1 MLPVVSISVGCF
13 KSDLSER
20 DQVVQII
27 GGSLDRGALLSLNP
41 ECEAALEQQLDGNRV
56 ASTMQG
62 MLAWAKKSREAPKS
76 RISPFVVDGQD
87 FTEFVGIDIAIVDRD
102 EIRGFNEWH
111 PLPLT
116 GILNVTYE
124 CRSCER
130 EWLERVENPS
140 DIDIPDCDCG
150 ASSDHIRGCDE
161 NNRLCGQLKCQKV
174 IVKEKHPTEVRMFDD
189 GNPFNHKM
197 TEFDKGS
204 DFNALRKAI
213 SIPLMWST
221 RIELWDGYM
230 LKSGYERESKD
241 GIRSGIC
248 RFLEFLKEA
257 RQTAGTPLHRLRIT
271 ALPLYPN
278 KSREKSGMNEL
289 HQYLISLLQKNEIN
303 EDTVSKIELR
313 FESAEGMGDRY
324 IVFEKD
330 DARLLYE
337 IKVGKGITESLQSA
351 GRSNI
356 IMNSSQWFGPLLN
369 PNALWDAKLKRIA
382 INRPHVVITSFD

>member
-1 MLPVVSISVGCF
+1 VV
-13 KSDLSER
+13 E
-20 DQVVQII
+20 II
-27 GGSLDRGALLSLNP
+27 GKSLEHGALLSLNP

-87 FTEFVGIDIAIVDRD
+87 FTEFAGIDIAIVDGD

-111 PLPLT
+111 PLPHT

-124 CRSCER
+124 CGSCGR
-130 EWLERVENPS
+130 EWLKRVENPN

-161 NNRLCGQLKCQKV
+161 DNRLCEQRLCQKV
-174 IVKEKHPTEVRMFDD
+174 IVKEEHPTKVRMFDE
-189 GNPFNHKM
+189 GTNFYHEM

-213 SIPLMWST
+213 STPLMWST

-230 LKSGYERESKD
+230 LKSGYERENAD

-271 ALPLYPN
+271 ALPLYPK
-278 KSREKSGMNEL
+278 KSREKSGMDEMNK
-289 HQYLISLLQKNEIN
+289 YLISLLKKNEIN
-303 EDTVSKIELR
+303 QDTVSKIELR
-313 FESAEGMGDRY
+313 FESAGMGERY
-324 IVFEKD
+324 IVFEND
-330 DARLLYE
+330 GARLLYE
-337 IKVGKGITESLQSA
+337 IKMGKGITESLQSA
-351 GRSNI
+351 GRSNT
-356 IMNSSQWFGPLLN
+356 IMNSSQWFGPLPN
-369 PNALWDAKLKRIA
+369 PNTLWDAKSKIIA
-382 INRPHVVITSFD
+382 NNTPHSVITSFD